1 MWIQYVHSFISSI
14 STNTSSMI
22 CFDKHWNWRESR
34 SDQFY
39 TIRSLLFNTW
49 ACPWSVCQHSCWAAY
64 HAVCL
69 PFLKC
74 INSSFLHHNNPAIN
88 FSHSHRSIK
97 LLLVLKKKKKK
108 KKIPWKYE
116 AEWAGCAQH
125 WTFILCAAI
134 IHMNTDR
141 KFPQVNIFHV
151 NEKLKTKAHA
161 TVHNKRAGEMP

>member
-39 TIRSLLFNTW
+39 TIRRLLFNPW

-74 INSSFLHHNNPAIN
+74 INSSFLHINNPAIN

-97 LLLVLKKKKKK
+97 LLPVLKKRKKKK
-108 KKIPWKYE
+108 RSPGSMKLNGLAVHSTEHSFSVQPSYI
-116 AEWAGCAQH
+116 
-125 WTFILCAAI
+125 WTLTG
-134 IHMNTDR
+134 N
-141 KFPQVNIFHV
+141 FHRSTYSMW
-151 NEKLKTKAHA
+151 TK
-161 TVHNKRAGEMP
+161 N